1 MSAPRKLSGLQKDV
15 LRLYRDCL
23 RAVRTKPEE
32 AQPRFYAFTRR
43 EFEKNIGSMKR
54 TDVKAIEYLMRIG
67 RRRLEQYRNPNVR
80 DIGQG

>member
-1 MSAPRKLSGLQKDV
+1 MTAPRKLSGLQKDV

-23 RAVRTKPEE
+23 RADTR
-32 AQPRFYAFTRR
+32 PRFYAFTRR
-43 EFEKNIGSMKR
+43 EFEKNIGAMKR

>member
-23 RAVRTKPEE
+23 RAARQKPEE
-32 AQPRFYAFTRR
+32 SRPHFRAFARA

-54 TDVKAIEYLMRIG
+54 TDAKAIEYLLRVG
-67 RRRLEQYRNPNVR
+67 RRRMEQYMSANVR
-80 DIGQG
+80 DITKV

>member
-23 RAVRTKPEE
+23 RAE